1 MSQHDQVDPMRWAK
15 RGVALGTV
23 LLGWVFIAWNNS
35 FHVTPPVV
43 FVCLGYFALVAT
55 IYNLWRTGAAAASED
70 VVDTDDSTWRK
81 PARRCG

>member
-1 MSQHDQVDPMRWAK
+1 MSQHDQIDPVRWAK
-15 RGVALGTV
+15 RAVALGVV
-23 LLGWVFIAWNNS
+23 LLGWFFIAWNNS

-70 VVDTDDSTWRK
+70 VIDADDST
-81 PARRCG
+81 